1 MTSRC
6 CKAMGAF
13 NTMEEKQAVTRR
25 HPAPLRNTTAADLAT
40 PIYGLFTL
48 GILYTLYLAHQII
61 LPMVLAL
68 MTSLVLSPLVT
79 RLSRFHIPRMI
90 SSLMLVVMVLAGI
103 IGLSYAVVT
112 PALEWVGRA
121 PEGISKV
128 LVGDSELMQ
137 QIEKVT
143 KSAAQVEQSV
153 EQLSERDGNGTSG
166 KPNTVILQTESWRG
180 QLLTKVRNALGGL
193 ALALALTYFLLVSG
207 DRLIRNFVRQLPRS
221 ERKRVLRITR
231 DSQHQ
236 IAQYL
241 GVLAI
246 SNTSVGVATGLMA
259 WAIGLPDPAV
269 WGLIAGLARFIPY
282 LGVLFTIVL
291 LTIVSAVSLDIP
303 WMIAI
308 APMGYLALTTMVG
321 FFIEPWIHGFRMA
334 INPVIIFV
342 SIFFWGWLWGPVG
355 VVLAVPLMTVIQ
367 VVLKQI
373 PRLRPIY
380 QVIAR

>member
-1 MTSRC
+1 
-6 CKAMGAF
+6 
-13 NTMEEKQAVTRR
+13 MEEN
-25 HPAPLRNTTAADLAT
+25 HPVIPGGPQPARQKTIADLAT

-68 MTSLVLSPLVT
+68 LTSLILSPLVT
-79 RLSRFHIPRMI
+79 HLCRFRIPRMI
-90 SSLMLVVMVLAGI
+90 SSLVLVLIVLASIG
-103 IGLSYAVVT
+103 GLSYGVFT
-112 PALEWVGRA
+112 PALEWAGKA
-121 PEGISKV
+121 PEGISKL
-128 LVGDSELMQ
+128 LVGESQLMQ
-137 QIEKVT
+137 QIDKVT
-143 KSAAQVEQSV
+143 ESAEKVEQSV
-153 EQLSERDGNGTSG
+153 EQLSEREGSAATE
-166 KPNTVILQTESWRG
+166 KPGMVVLQTESWRG
-180 QLLTKVRNALGGL
+180 QLMTKVRNALAGL

-221 ERKRVLRITR
+221 DRKRVLHITR
-231 DSQHQ
+231 DCQHQ

-282 LGVLFTIVL
+282 LGVILTIVL
-291 LTIVSAVSLDIP
+291 LTIVSSVSLDTF
-303 WMIAI
+303 WMIAM
-308 APMGYLALTTMVG
+308 APLGYLVLTTMVG

-380 QVIAR
+380 KVIAR